1 MTKPL
6 NKTNNAEFV
15 RRRAKLAELMQA
27 GIAIIPT
34 ATEKIRNRD
43 SHFPFR
49 FDSYFYYLTGFTE
62 PDAVLVVIAGN
73 TPQSILFCR
82 DKDPEREIWDGYR
95 FGPEVARTTFGFD
108 DAFTISELDQKIPT
122 LLANQPSLSYAVGMD
137 PSWDSKIL
145 GWLNQVRVL
154 TRTGVKAPDLIRD
167 VRVWLDE
174 MRLFKSADE
183 LAYMRRAAAI
193 SGGAHCR
200 AMQGAADAQFEYEI
214 EAALLHEFRANGANA
229 PAYPPI
235 VAAGANACV
244 LHYVDNNAALHK
256 GELLLIDAGCEV
268 AGYAADITRTFPI
281 SGKFSA
287 AQKSVYEIVYAAQA
301 AAIAASKPGASW
313 EAPHLAAVELI
324 AQGIK
329 DLGLSKSSVTEIIEG
344 ELYKRF
350 YMHRTGHWLGLDVH
364 DVGDYKKQDV
374 WRQLE
379 PGMTLTVE
387 PGLYIRPGPDVPEA
401 FWNIGVRIED
411 DVLITDSGN
420 EVLTELAPKSVE
432 AIEALMRG
440 GA

>member
-1 MTKPL
+1 MKPL
-6 NKTNNAEFV
+6 SNNAEFV

-73 TPQSILFCR
+73 TPQSLLFCR

-95 FGPEVARTTFGFD
+95 FGPEAARTTFAFD
-108 DAFTISELDQKIPT
+108 ATFAIGELEKKIPT

-137 PSWDSKIL
+137 ANWDEKIL
-145 GWLNQVRVL
+145 GWLNQVRL
-154 TRTGVKAPDLIRD
+154 QGRSGVNAPEVIRD

-174 MRLFKSADE
+174 MRLFKSATE
-183 LAYMRRAAAI
+183 LTYMRRAATI

-200 AMQGAADAQFEYEI
+200 AMQAVGELQFEYEI
-214 EAALLHEFRANGANA
+214 EAALLHEFRANGADA
-229 PAYPPI
+229 PAYSPI
-235 VAAGANACV
+235 VAAGENACV
-244 LHYVDNNAALHK
+244 LHYVDNNAALQK
-256 GELLLIDAGCEV
+256 GDLLLIDAGCEV

-281 SGKFSA
+281 SGKFNA
-287 AQKSVYEIVYAAQA
+287 AQKSVYEVVLAAQA
-301 AAIAASKPGASW
+301 AAITVSKPGASW
-313 EAPHLAAVELI
+313 EEPHLAAIEVI
-324 AQGIK
+324 ARGIK

-364 DVGDYKKQDV
+364 DVGDYKKQNA

-387 PGLYIRPGPDVPEA
+387 PGLYIRPGPDVPEE

-432 AIEALMRG
+432 AIEALMRD

>member
-1 MTKPL
+1 MKPL
-6 NKTNNAEFV
+6 SNNAEFV

-73 TPQSILFCR
+73 TPQSLLFCR

-95 FGPEVARTTFGFD
+95 FGPEAARTTFAFD
-108 DAFTISELDQKIPT
+108 ATFAIGELEKKIPT

-137 PSWDSKIL
+137 ANWDEKIL
-145 GWLNQVRVL
+145 GWLNQVRL
-154 TRTGVKAPDLIRD
+154 QGRSGVNAPEVIRD

-183 LAYMRRAAAI
+183 LVYMRRAAAI
-193 SGGAHCR
+193 SGGAHRR
-200 AMQGAADAQFEYEI
+200 AMREAGELQFEYEI
-214 EAALLHEFRANGANA
+214 EAGLLHEFRANGADA
-229 PAYPPI
+229 PAYSPI
-235 VAAGANACV
+235 VAAGENACV
-244 LHYVDNNAALHK
+244 LHYVDNNAALQK
-256 GELLLIDAGCEV
+256 GDLLLIDAGCEV

-281 SGKFSA
+281 SGKFNA
-287 AQKSVYEIVYAAQA
+287 VQKSVYEVVLAAQA
-301 AAIAASKPGASW
+301 AAITVSKPGASW
-313 EAPHLAAVELI
+313 EEPHLAAIEVI
-324 AQGIK
+324 ARGIK

-364 DVGDYKKQDV
+364 DVGDYKKQNA

-387 PGLYIRPGPDVPEA
+387 PGLYIRPGPDVPEE

-432 AIEALMRG
+432 AIEALMRD